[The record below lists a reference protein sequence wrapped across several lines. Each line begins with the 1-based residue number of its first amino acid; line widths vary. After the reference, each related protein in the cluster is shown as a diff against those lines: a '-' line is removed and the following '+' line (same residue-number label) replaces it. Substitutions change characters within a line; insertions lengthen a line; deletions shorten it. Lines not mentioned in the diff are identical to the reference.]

1 MHTKN
6 EARLEILSQN
16 RKDLQ
21 TQFARI
27 WQTIEKVLDKN
38 MPLPERIRILI
49 REQIVTIISILSA
62 LLAGIATIV
71 LSVIGDFGGGGG
83 TGVSPPKDEGALRKW
98 LEKLA
103 NTLKRLAGK
112 VVEAS
117 PAIVGSV
124 VGPIL
129 SVLGL

>member
-1 MHTKN
+1 M
-6 EARLEILSQN
+6 
-16 RKDLQ
+16 
-21 TQFARI
+21 
-27 WQTIEKVLDKN
+27 
-38 MPLPERIRILI
+38 
-49 REQIVTIISILSA
+49 
-62 LLAGIATIV
+62 

-103 NTLKRLAGK
+103 NTLKILAGK